1 MKQHHKCICIIFM
14 LWISITASSFD
25 QGYDVKIRRRRN
37 SRCISHL
44 DHHSNSTDFD
54 VILADVSPFTTV
66 THGYMHFAPA
76 SITADIDPSTLHSS
90 SGIIQNVNVRTPNP
104 PSITFT
110 FPIQWILYLLSTYFV
125 LKYISK
131 QATIIL
137 SIVCVIHGT
146 NGATCVTLSSHYEW
160 NGNSPSLSTFNGV
173 WRETG
178 TQDGEPYYHAYY
190 AKMDHIY
197 VYLYYYSGYDYP
209 IWYIGSTLGS
219 TNSTLVSRY
228 CAGSSDLFSCSWYD
242 HDGSDYWVSDS
253 AATVSATTCP
263 PYTTSYIDE
272 GVAAS
277 TALGTN
283 GATCVTLS
291 SHYEWNGNSP
301 LSVHSMVC
309 GVKQEHKM
317 VNRIMPKWIIYM
329 FI

>member
-25 QGYDVKIRRRRN
+25 QGYD
-37 SRCISHL
+37 
-44 DHHSNSTDFD
+44 
-54 VILADVSPFTTV
+54 
-66 THGYMHFAPA
+66 
-76 SITADIDPSTLHSS
+76 ADIDPSTLHSS

-197 VYLYYYSGYDYP
+197 VYLYYYSGYDYNGYP
-209 IWYIGSTLGS
+209 
-219 TNSTLVSRY
+219 NKM
-228 CAGSSDLFSCSWYD
+228 
-242 HDGSDYWVSDS
+242 
-253 AATVSATTCP
+253 
-263 PYTTSYIDE
+263 
-272 GVAAS
+272 
-277 TALGTN
+277 TALFQKE
-283 GATCVTLS
+283 CFI
-291 SHYEWNGNSP
+291 SP
-301 LSVHSMVC
+301 H
-309 GVKQEHKM
+309 
-317 VNRIMPKWIIYM
+317 
-329 FI
+329 